1 MIFELLDLMP
11 RSLYLISI
19 PDYDNPTM
27 NFPGKKKKK
36 SYILK
41 HSKGF
46 VKLSPLTSKTSFP
59 LLEPTKT
66 VYIIIPKTI
75 RPRIFPIITRLL
87 RLLLS

>member
-11 RSLYLISI
+11 CSLYLISI

-27 NFPGKKKKK
+27 NFLGKK

-59 LLEPTKT
+59 ILEPTKT

-87 RLLLS
+87 NLLPS

>member
-11 RSLYLISI
+11 RSLYLINI

-27 NFPGKKKKK
+27 NFPGKKK

-59 LLEPTKT
+59 ILEPTKT
-66 VYIIIPKTI
+66 VYIIVPKTI

-87 RLLLS
+87 NLLPS

>member
-19 PDYDNPTM
+19 PDYDNPAM
-27 NFPGKKKKK
+27 NFPGKK